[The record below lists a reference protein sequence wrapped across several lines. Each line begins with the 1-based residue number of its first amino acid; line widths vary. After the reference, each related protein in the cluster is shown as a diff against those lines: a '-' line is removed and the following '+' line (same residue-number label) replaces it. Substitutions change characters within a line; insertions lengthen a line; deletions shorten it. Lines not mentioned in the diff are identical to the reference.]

1 MREMTSWATVSFSK
15 RNVICNY
22 SLWTG
27 KGLRTT
33 DVETLTATKN
43 KTLHAVVSSVIVK
56 RAAFQAGD
64 TTHVRS
70 TYIVLGTS
78 QQPAGQV
85 GLHWQ
90 DHLRDVKPQPRKTEV
105 SFASLQQSTSQ
116 YLTNLQR
123 NIYLLRDVLRHCIE
137 GTVVASYLF
146 IQISV
151 RRLISL
157 QENWAAILFDFQT
170 NHLLVIRR

>member
-1 MREMTSWATVSFSK
+1 MTSWATVSFSK

-33 DVETLTATKN
+33 DVETLTATKKQNATRCCIVRNCETGSLSGRRHDPRQIDLHRTRN
-43 KTLHAVVSSVIVK
+43 KPAARRSSWITLTRSFT
-56 RAAFQAGD
+56 RCQ
-64 TTHVRS
+64 TTTTEDS
-70 TYIVLGTS
+70 
-78 QQPAGQV
+78 
-85 GLHWQ
+85 
-90 DHLRDVKPQPRKTEV
+90 EV

-137 GTVVASYLF
+137 GTVVASYL
-146 IQISV
+146 
-151 RRLISL
+151 
-157 QENWAAILFDFQT
+157 LFKYPSDD
-170 NHLLVIRR
+170 